1 MGRLR
6 PRGELGLEKSS
17 NEKAVIGKLHSAGFT
32 QNSSRADAKSGALKL
47 FSVLL
52 VYPVVAIVLLGVVF
66 AAANGMQPRS
76 GDDLQP
82 LVARRF
88 GAAGTPIRQST

>member
-17 NEKAVIGKLHSAGFT
+17 NEKAVIWKLHRAGFT
-32 QNSSRADAKSGALKL
+32 QNSSRADAKSRGLKL
-47 FSVLL
+47 FFVLL
-52 VYPVVAIVLLGVVF
+52 VHPVVAVVLLGVVS
-66 AAANGMQPRS
+66 ATANGMQPRS
-76 GDDLQP
+76 GNDLQP

-88 GAAGTPIRQST
+88 GAAGGPIRQST

>member
-32 QNSSRADAKSGALKL
+32 QNSSRADAKSRGLKL
-47 FSVLL
+47 FFEFL
-52 VYPVVAIVLLGVVF
+52 VYPVVAVVLLGVVF
-66 AAANGMQPRS
+66 ATANGMQPRS
-76 GDDLQP
+76 GNDLQP

-88 GAAGTPIRQST
+88 RAARAPVRQST